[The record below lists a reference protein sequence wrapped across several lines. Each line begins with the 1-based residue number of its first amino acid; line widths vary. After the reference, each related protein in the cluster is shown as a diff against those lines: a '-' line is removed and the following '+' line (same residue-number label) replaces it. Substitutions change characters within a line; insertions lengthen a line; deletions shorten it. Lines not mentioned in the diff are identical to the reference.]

1 MTQPDAV
8 IVGGGITG
16 LSCAYRLKRLGVS
29 ALVLESADRV
39 GGVIRSERRN
49 GHLVEWGPNSLLPTA
64 KTFEFLDELGLGG
77 DLIQANPKSPRYIV
91 VNRRLRAVP
100 FGPVSLRGLAR
111 AAGEPFVRTSSANV
125 ADDESVASF
134 FSRRFGNEVHDRLAA
149 PFVTGIFAGD
159 TEKLSAAAV
168 FPRIVEM
175 ERQHGSVLAAMLKP
189 GLGRSRQ
196 RGRKA
201 AISSFTDGME
211 ALPRRLASE
220 LNVETRCTGI
230 RIGKDVRSRA
240 TVLALPAHRAAEVV
254 GEVHPDLAGAL
265 NAVVYAPVVV
275 AAASLAESSL
285 ASPLRGFG
293 FLAPRAER
301 LSILGTVFS
310 SLLFPNR
317 APAGRLLLTS
327 FLGGALKPEVF
338 DWPDERVW
346 DVVCSELKQVLKAS
360 LQPEPVALFRHRYA
374 IPQYNIGHRARIE
387 RITGEAGK
395 CPGLFVTGNF
405 LHGVS
410 VPACIEQGEAAADAV
425 AEYLNRH

>member
-1 MTQPDAV
+1 
-8 IVGGGITG
+8 
-16 LSCAYRLKRLGVS
+16 
-29 ALVLESADRV
+29 
-39 GGVIRSERRN
+39 
-49 GHLVEWGPNSLLPTA
+49 
-64 KTFEFLDELGLGG
+64 
-77 DLIQANPKSPRYIV
+77 
-91 VNRRLRAVP
+91 
-100 FGPVSLRGLAR
+100 
-111 AAGEPFVRTSSANV
+111 
-125 ADDESVASF
+125 
-134 FSRRFGNEVHDRLAA
+134 
-149 PFVTGIFAGD
+149 
-159 TEKLSAAAV
+159 
-168 FPRIVEM
+168 
-175 ERQHGSVLAAMLKP
+175 MLKP

-338 DWPDERVW
+338 DWPDERIW